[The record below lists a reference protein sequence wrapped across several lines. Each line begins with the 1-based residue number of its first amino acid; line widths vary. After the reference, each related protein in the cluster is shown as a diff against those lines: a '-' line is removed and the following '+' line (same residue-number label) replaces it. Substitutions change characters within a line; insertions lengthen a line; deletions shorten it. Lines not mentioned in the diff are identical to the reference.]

1 MKFGIDFLCNCAR
14 EYPLKLKNYDLNQI
28 IKKAVTVP
36 KKTTLLDLRAM
47 LLRYKISR
55 IIVAENE
62 KPLGIVTEKDLIKA
76 IYLGN
81 KSIENTRVSEIMVK
95 RLITASEDS
104 TIHDCARLMINNKI
118 SSVIILKKDG
128 KLAGIVTK
136 TDLTSVFLTQSA
148 SLLQIS
154 KIMTRHVTTV
164 KPADSLL
171 YVENVLVKNRLSRV
185 VVERNR
191 KPVGIITHRDFIP
204 AKIPLWL
211 RQSGDP
217 KEVEKY
223 RMAAKPTELKLNQLN
238 YLSSFIA
245 ADIMTPNPV
254 TVQVTEDVSEAS
266 LLMIRNGISGL
277 PVVKNSLLVGIITKT
292 DIVKAIA
299 SESP

>member
-1 MKFGIDFLCNCAR
+1 M
-14 EYPLKLKNYDLNQI
+14 KLKNYDLNQI
-28 IKKAVTVP
+28 IKKAITVP
-36 KKTTLLDLRAM
+36 KKTTLLDLRSM
-47 LLRYKISR
+47 LLRYRISR
-55 IIVAENE
+55 IIVSENE
-62 KPLGIVTEKDLIKA
+62 KPLGIVTEKDLIKS

-81 KSIENTRVSEIMVK
+81 KPIENTRVSEIMIK
-95 RLITASEDS
+95 RLVTASEDS
-104 TIHDCARLMINNKI
+104 TIHDCARLMIDNKI

-136 TDLTSVFLTQSA
+136 TDLTSVFLTHAIS
-148 SLLQIS
+148 SLPIS

-185 VVERNR
+185 IVERNR

-223 RMAAKPTELKLNQLN
+223 RMATKPAEFKLNQLN
-238 YLSSFIA
+238 YLASFIA

>member
-1 MKFGIDFLCNCAR
+1 
-14 EYPLKLKNYDLNQI
+14 LKLKNYDLNQI
-28 IKKAVTVP
+28 IKKAITVP
-36 KKTTLLDLRAM
+36 KKTTLLDLRSM
-47 LLRYKISR
+47 LLRYRISR
-55 IIVAENE
+55 IIVSENE
-62 KPLGIVTEKDLIKA
+62 KPLGIVTEKDLIKS

-81 KSIENTRVSEIMVK
+81 KPIENTRVSEIMIK
-95 RLITASEDS
+95 RLVTASEDS
-104 TIHDCARLMINNKI
+104 TIHDCARLMIDNKI

-136 TDLTSVFLTQSA
+136 TDLTSVFLTHAIS
-148 SLLQIS
+148 SLPIS

-223 RMAAKPTELKLNQLN
+223 RMATKPAEFKLNQLN
-238 YLSSFIA
+238 YLASFIA

>member
-1 MKFGIDFLCNCAR
+1 M
-14 EYPLKLKNYDLNQI
+14 KLKNYDLNQI
-28 IKKAVTVP
+28 IKKAITVP
-36 KKTTLLDLRAM
+36 KKTTLLDLRSM
-47 LLRYKISR
+47 LLRYRISR
-55 IIVAENE
+55 IIVSENE
-62 KPLGIVTEKDLIKA
+62 KPLGIVTEKDLIKS

-81 KSIENTRVSEIMVK
+81 KPIENTRVSEIMIK
-95 RLITASEDS
+95 RLVTASEDS
-104 TIHDCARLMINNKI
+104 TIHDCARLMIDNKI

-136 TDLTSVFLTQSA
+136 TDLTSVFLTHAIS
-148 SLLQIS
+148 SLPIS

-223 RMAAKPTELKLNQLN
+223 RMATKPAEFKLNQLN
-238 YLSSFIA
+238 YLASFIA

-299 SESP
+299 SENP